1 MHMIYNII
9 TLIIIESSLLL
20 LNHMWYWP
28 CGRLEL
34 ALMLGIVVFLSLILK
49 HFLFFHLLRIY
60 STVVFAPDN
69 KFLMGL
75 LVKQI
80 VLGIL
85 LCILLLLRLVLGCKS
100 YDSRTGCLLLLLLEQ
115 AYIDTLPF
123 KELHLKRS
131 QIEVI

>member
-1 MHMIYNII
+1 
-9 TLIIIESSLLL
+9 
-20 LNHMWYWP
+20 
-28 CGRLEL
+28 
-34 ALMLGIVVFLSLILK
+34 
-49 HFLFFHLLRIY
+49 
-60 STVVFAPDN
+60 
-69 KFLMGL
+69 MGL

-131 QIEVI
+131 QIEVIKRLIIILLRCVLLRNILMNVRRDGV